1 MGRVQA
7 AHWTLSRC
15 WDNRPQEF
23 QPPGLRWV
31 KRGESWQSWLLG
43 CSSTPLVK
51 GGAENWILYP
61 QQLHAQHTKQL
72 SPRGR
77 NVPRHSL
84 GLVTGD
90 TILSLVAE
98 KSLFQLKDHLTYF
111 FEIQG
116 NGQAWL

>member
-1 MGRVQA
+1 
-7 AHWTLSRC
+7 
-15 WDNRPQEF
+15 
-23 QPPGLRWV
+23 V